1 MFQFY
6 CCDIYGHLDVSKF
19 IKEAVILQ
27 FINVV
32 WMIADRLEC
41 INKEV
46 ASCLEIPVK
55 LSRSKCVLVRVPF
68 ASKTERTPQN
78 SPLECGNE
86 DTGALIS
93 DFPVFTGTCP
103 SFSEVEN

>member
-1 MFQFY
+1 LPQVY
-6 CCDIYGHLDVSKF
+6 IRTSGC
-19 IKEAVILQ
+19 IKVYKIGSNFA
-27 FINVV
+27 V

-46 ASCLEIPVK
+46 ASCLEFPVK
-55 LSRSKCVLVRVPF
+55 LSRSKCVFVSVPC
-68 ASKTERTPQN
+68 ASKTERTLQT

-86 DTGALIS
+86 DTAALIS